1 MKQEKRQII
10 KGLPRRILLMLL
22 DCGLIVLC
30 YYLAI
35 LLRFDG
41 TDSEIPVQALRA
53 EVIRAMS
60 PMLPY
65 VLIIYMV
72 VFWFGG
78 LYEIMWEYAGMRDL
92 ARLTCLSGLATG
104 FILLFD
110 LLFRSRPISGAV
122 LIIGAVFN
130 TAAIAGVRFLWRFLR
145 TLTRMRAKPAG
156 THKNNTA
163 ARNAAPLLI
172 VGAGNAGAWAVNLC
186 KSKNATFGNPVVIV
200 DDDLT
205 KKGLRVQGVPVRGT
219 ISDIPELVRKYHIV
233 EIIIA
238 ITTLKGERLQ
248 EVINL
253 CNSTHCRV
261 RMLSDPQA
269 VDASG
274 KPMVAGLRELNTSDF
289 LSRDEVQLNNV
300 QISEYL
306 HDKIVLV
313 TGGGGSI
320 GSELCRQIM
329 RYRPRQ
335 LLIFDIYE
343 NCAYELEMELRNK
356 YGSDAPMV
364 TLIGSIRDIKRL
376 DEVFET
382 YHPSVVFHAAAHKHV
397 PLMEVSPAE
406 AVKNNVFGTKNLL
419 TSAAN
424 HGVERFVQLSTDK
437 AVNPTNVM
445 GCTKRICEML
455 IQTFAQHTT
464 MKCMAVRFGN
474 VLGSHGS
481 VIPLFEEQIKN
492 GGPVTITHPDIV
504 RYFMT
509 IPEAAQ
515 LVLQAGGLAQS
526 GSIYVLDMGE
536 PVKIMDLATRLI
548 RFYGYEPNVN
558 MEIKITGL
566 RPGEK
571 LYEELML
578 DSEQDKMSKT
588 AHNKIFIAPPMEID
602 LAAFYDELQNLH
614 HYAEHNDDGVVESL
628 QRIVRS
634 YHPNRVLHEDHTVSA
649 ARGNTEIYE
658 KADLEKAM
666 AAQSA
671 TGGQ

>member
-1 MKQEKRQII
+1 MKKTNEQLI

-30 YYLAI
+30 YYIAI

-41 TDSEIPVQALRA
+41 EDAFRRH
-53 EVIRAMS
+53 EVITAMA
-60 PMLPY
+60 PMLSYILP
-65 VLIIYMV
+65 IYMV

-92 ARLTCLSGLATG
+92 ARLMCLSGLATG
-104 FILLFD
+104 FSLLFD
-110 LLFRSRPISGAV
+110 MLFRTRTISGTV
-122 LIIGAVFN
+122 LIIGAVLN
-130 TAAIAGVRFLWRFLR
+130 TAAVAGVRFLWRLMR
-145 TLTRMRAKPAG
+145 TVRQYTHNSPKSTRRARDK
-156 THKNNTA
+156 T
-163 ARNAAPLLI
+163 PLLI

-186 KSKNATFGNPVVIV
+186 KTKNSTFGNPVVIV

-205 KKGLRVQGVPVRGT
+205 KKNLRVQGVPVRGT

-233 EIIIA
+233 EIVIA
-238 ITTLKGERLQ
+238 ITTLKGERLR

-261 RMLSDPQA
+261 RMLNDPQA
-269 VDASG
+269 VDESG
-274 KPMVAGLRELNTSDF
+274 KPVVAGLRELNTADF
-289 LSRDEVQLNNV
+289 LSRDEIQLNNA

-329 RYRPRQ
+329 RYSPRQ

-343 NCAYELEMELRNK
+343 NCAYELEMELHNK
-356 YGSDAPMV
+356 YGADAPII
-364 TLIGSIRDIKRL
+364 TLIGSIRDKARL

-419 TSAAN
+419 TSAAE
-424 HGVERFVQLSTDK
+424 HDVERFVQLSTDK

-455 IQTFAQHTT
+455 IQTFASNTT

-481 VIPLFEEQIKN
+481 VIPLFEEQIKR

-509 IPEAAQ
+509 ITEAAQ
-515 LVLQAGGLAQS
+515 LVLQAGGLAKS

-536 PVKIMDLATRLI
+536 PVRIMDLANRLI
-548 RFYGYEPNVN
+548 RFYGYEPGVDIPI
-558 MEIKITGL
+558 EITGL

-578 DSEQDKMSKT
+578 DSEQDKMMST
-588 AHNKIFIAPPMEID
+588 AHNKIFIAPPMDID
-602 LAAFYDELQNLH
+602 LARFYEELQNLH
-614 HYAEHNDDGVVESL
+614 ACAEHNDEAVVVGL
-628 QRIVRS
+628 QRIVGR
-634 YHPNRVLHEDHTVSA
+634 YHPNRKLNEDHTVSA
-649 ARGNTEIYE
+649 AHGNTAVMDKSEIE
-658 KADLEKAM
+658 HAM
-666 AAQSA
+666 SQAAKESKE
-671 TGGQ
+671 GKDVS

>member
-41 TDSEIPVQALRA
+41 PDSEIPVQALRA

-163 ARNAAPLLI
+163 ARNAVPLLI

-356 YGSDAPMV
+356 YGSDAPIV

-588 AHNKIFIAPPMEID
+588 AHNKIFIAPSMEID

-614 HYAEHNDDGVVESL
+614 HYAEHNDEGVVESL
-628 QRIVRS
+628 QRIVKS